1 MNLIMTSTHIITC
14 RITTITTEIILLVA
28 LTTIIVLMVSE
39 GVVWIWE
46 IFKEKKQMQEAKMK
60 ICKWIKFRDKYD
72 KPNKSN
78 NRIK

>member
-1 MNLIMTSTHIITC
+1 
-14 RITTITTEIILLVA
+14 
-28 LTTIIVLMVSE
+28 MVSE